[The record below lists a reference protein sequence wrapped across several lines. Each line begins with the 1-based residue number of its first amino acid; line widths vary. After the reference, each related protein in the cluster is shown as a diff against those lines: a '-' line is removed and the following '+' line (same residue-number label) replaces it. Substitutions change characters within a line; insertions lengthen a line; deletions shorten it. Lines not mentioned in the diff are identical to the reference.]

1 MSNINLK
8 VTTVKEKISEDKQ
21 DSFWYNGD
29 VAYINLLSGNKMY
42 AEATGEIEFIFDVD
56 GDKFKGQNAVDEAI
70 NRNWTDEEL
79 NAVDNHIGWIH
90 NNWFVVIKT
99 NANGDV
105 VGDDFAVVHSY
116 DEAIEMLMECAKEEH
131 EREYK

>member
-8 VTTVKEKISEDKQ
+8 VTTVKEKISEEKQ

-79 NAVDNHIGWIH
+79 NAVDNHDGWIH